1 MSIRS
6 FFKPKD
12 GLPDPKGSLS
22 SSLSS
27 KAIAL
32 VNKEVEKAITSEK
45 GKKRSQYKKIFS
57 RLQHI
62 DLDRCG
68 APSRISVFLQ

>member
-22 SSLSS
+22 SS

-32 VNKEVEKAITSEK
+32 ANKEK
-45 GKKRSQYKKIFS
+45 GKKRGQYKKIFS

-62 DLDRCG
+62 DLDHCG
-68 APSRISVFLQ
+68 TPSRISVFLQ

>member
-32 VNKEVEKAITSEK
+32 ANKEVERAITSEK
-45 GKKRSQYKKIFS
+45 GKKRGQYS
-57 RLQHI
+57 LQS
-62 DLDRCG
+62 LYR
-68 APSRISVFLQ
+68 

>member
-6 FFKPKD
+6 FFKQKD

-22 SSLSS
+22 SLSS

-32 VNKEVEKAITSEK
+32 ANKEVEKAITSEK
-45 GKKRSQYKKIFS
+45 GKKRGQYK
-57 RLQHI
+57 R
-62 DLDRCG
+62 
-68 APSRISVFLQ
+68 